1 MLQEQ
6 RHLLGNAI
14 DYGGNHSSSP
24 AIIIIIRHILQAFQ
38 QPQTA
43 LLDNRNAQ
51 Q

>member
-1 MLQEQ
+1 MLQQQ
-6 RHLLGNAI
+6 RHSLGNAI

-24 AIIIIIRHILQAFQ
+24 AIIIIIRHILQVFQ

-43 LLDNRNAQ
+43 PPHNRNAQ